1 MFNKI
6 SMIKR
11 VLTLVVMVLLQC
23 HCSIVFAQSMS
34 DNQVVQYV
42 VEQQQAGKNQAE
54 IVNNLIKRGV
64 TPDQLQRIRRK
75 ITAQKD
81 QLGAVALDGAS
92 VKTSPSRLRTD
103 KQLEGESYQM
113 QNNYLVRSQ
122 ARGYNGNGNYTAE
135 ERNLIMNDAI
145 SFFDLDSLAYYRNL
159 VIDEDQVFGRNLF
172 NNSQLSFQPNMNIA
186 TPANYRLGAGDA
198 VIIDVWGASQETF
211 QGTISPDGTV
221 TIPGIGPVKL
231 AGLTVA
237 QANGALKSRM
247 GKYYQGSDIN
257 MTVGDTRSIMVQ
269 VMGEVKMPGTYTLN
283 SLSTAFNALYAA
295 GGISNIGTL
304 RDIKVYRSG
313 RVISTIDVYDYIL
326 TGNSS
331 GDVRLQ
337 DNDII
342 VVGSYDCLVKIK
354 GKVKRPMYYEMKS
367 SESVSTILS
376 YAGGFTGDAYKKSV
390 RLIRKSGAEYSVH
403 TIGEFEMNGFNL
415 NDGDSIYV
423 DSVVARYSNMVEIRG
438 AVFHPGMYQLGGN
451 ISGVRDLI
459 KAAEGLRDDAFVN
472 RAVMHRQ
479 REDMTLEVIP
489 VDVQGLMTGNVPDI
503 PLKKNDVLYIH
514 SRKEDVTGKTI
525 TISGEVLF
533 PGTYQYADNT
543 TLEDIVLQAG
553 GLTDGA
559 SMSKVDVFRRHYDAK
574 SLEKEEET
582 STTYSFALRDG
593 FVVDGEEGFVLKPF
607 DVVVVRK
614 SPTYTP
620 MEMVSVSG
628 CVNFE
633 GSYLIV
639 NRDYKLSDLIRSAG
653 GLLDNAYAKGAHIE
667 RVLTEEERKQQ
678 ETSLRASQIAMYE
691 EALKDEKQNYSLEQ
705 GEALLEMK
713 LNLKGTDAIPVDLE
727 AALRK
732 PGCNEDITLR
742 PGDKL
747 IVPEYS
753 SSVKISGDVMFPV
766 TISYKKGESLNYYIK
781 RAGGYGN
788 NARKNRV
795 YAIYMNGSA
804 KLLSHHSGSDIQP
817 GCQIVVPSKKNKNKM
832 STAEILSIGSSSASI
847 AAVVATIANILK

>member
-54 IVNNLIKRGV
+54 IVNSLIKRGV
-64 TPDQLQRIRRK
+64 TPDQLQRIRKK

-81 QLGAVALDGAS
+81 QLGAVALDGAN

-122 ARGYNGNGNYTAE
+122 ARGYKGNGNYTAE
-135 ERNLIMNDAI
+135 EQELIMNDAI
-145 SFFDLDSLAYYRNL
+145 AFFDLDSLTYYRNL
-159 VIDEDQVFGRNLF
+159 MVDENQVFGRNLF

-211 QGTISPDGTV
+211 EGTISPDGTV
-221 TIPGIGPVKL
+221 TIPGIGPIKL

-257 MTVGDTRSIMVQ
+257 LTVGDTRSIMVQ

-304 RDIKVYRSG
+304 RDIKVYRAG
-313 RVISTIDVYDYIL
+313 RQIASIDVYDYIL
-326 TGNSS
+326 NGNSS

-403 TIGEFEMNGFNL
+403 TIGEFDMNGFNL

-438 AVFHPGMYQLGGN
+438 AVYHPGMYQLGGN

-459 KAAEGLRDDAFVN
+459 KAAEGLRDDAFLN

-489 VDVQGLMTGNVPDI
+489 VDVQGLMTGNVPDV

-574 SLEKEEET
+574 SLEKEDET

-593 FVVDGEEGFVLKPF
+593 FVVDGEEGFILKPF

-614 SPTYTP
+614 SPTYSP

-633 GSYLIV
+633 GSYLIA
-639 NRDYKLSDLIRSAG
+639 NRDYRLSDLIRSAG

-667 RVLTEEERKQQ
+667 RILTEEERKQQ
-678 ETSLRASQIAMYE
+678 ETSLRASQIEMYE

-727 AALRK
+727 AALRN
-732 PGCNEDITLR
+732 PGGNEDITLR

-753 SSVKISGDVMFPV
+753 SSVKITGDVMFPV
-766 TISYKKGESLNYYIK
+766 TISYKQGESLNYYIK